1 MSRIFVIA
9 GTYQEATSW
18 IAKNYQERVAIGDQ
32 QASTNDY
39 KYVSHVDDIKGYTDP
54 HGVFVGNWLGR
65 PDIFEIVEAL
75 MMRSVHVNTALSR
88 IYTQVK
94 PKVRPTPK
102 LTKVAGGWIN
112 EQAAIDH
119 AGMLMSQAIDA
130 EVIKNL
136 TKRINGGII

>member
-9 GTYQEATSW
+9 GTYNEAVVWMQKDLNKRWPINQS
-18 IAKNYQERVAIGDQ
+18 
-32 QASTNDY
+32 ASMSDY
-39 KYVSHVDDIKGYTDP
+39 KYVGNADDVKGYTNP

-75 MMRSVHVNTALSR
+75 MIRSTYVNHALGK
-88 IYTQVK
+88 IYSQVK

-119 AGMLMSQAIDA
+119 AGMLMAQAIDA
-130 EVIKNL
+130 EMYKNL